1 MSCTAGK
8 NGVLKAGGTAIAQL
22 TSYSISETADTTEC
36 THFDSLSYREH
47 AVTFKS
53 WDGSADLVWARQD
66 GDIVVGNTYV
76 LDVFPEGDSTATDWK
91 ISGTVIITSF
101 ALTGATED
109 NVSGSIAFQ
118 GTGVLTRGIE
128 A

>member
-8 NGVLKAGGTAIAQL
+8 NGVIKAGGSAIAQL
-22 TSYSISETADTTEC
+22 TSYSISETADTVEC
-36 THFDSLSYREH
+36 THFGSLSYREH
-47 AVTFKS
+47 ATTFKS
-53 WDGSADLVWARQD
+53 FDGSADLIWNRQD
-66 GDIVVGNTYV
+66 GDIVVGNTYT
-76 LDVFPEGDSTATDWK
+76 LEVFPEGDSTATDWK
-91 ISGTVIITSF
+91 ISGDVIITSF

-109 NVSGSIAFQ
+109 NVSASIAFQ

>member
-8 NGVLKAGGTAIAQL
+8 NGVIKAGGSAIAQL
-22 TSYSISETADTTEC
+22 TSYSISETADTVEC
-36 THFDSLSYREH
+36 THFGSLSYREH
-47 AVTFKS
+47 ATTFKS
-53 WDGSADLVWARQD
+53 FDGSADLIWNRQD
-66 GDIVVGNTYV
+66 GDIVVGNTCT
-76 LDVFPEGDSTATDWK
+76 LEVFPEGDSTATDWK
-91 ISGTVIITSF
+91 ISGDVIITSF

-109 NVSGSIAFQ
+109 NVSASIAFQ